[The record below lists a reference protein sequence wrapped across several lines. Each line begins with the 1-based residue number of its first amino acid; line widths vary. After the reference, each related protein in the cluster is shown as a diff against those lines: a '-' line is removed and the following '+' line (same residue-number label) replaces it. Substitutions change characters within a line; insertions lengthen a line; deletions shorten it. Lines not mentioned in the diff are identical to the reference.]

1 MKPATETKAQ
11 DSRYLILD
19 RQAPIPSERLFRTQ
33 DEVRIEHQGEE
44 YRLRRTRAG
53 KLILTK

>member
-1 MKPATETKAQ
+1 MSAPTQPKTS

-19 RQAPIPSERLFRTQ
+19 RQQPIPSERLFSCG
-33 DEVRIEHQGEE
+33 DEVRIRHQGEE

>member
-1 MKPATETKAQ
+1 MKPAPHSHAR

-19 RQAPIPSERLFRTQ
+19 RQQPIPSERLFSAGE
-33 DEVRIEHQGEE
+33 EVRISHKGEE

>member
-1 MKPATETKAQ
+1 MLNKPDAKPR
-11 DSRYLILD
+11 DSRFLVLD
-19 RQAPIPSERLFRTQ
+19 RTQPIPTEQLFTAG
-33 DEVRIEHQGEE
+33 EEIRINHYGEE